1 MINQSLFNEAVYLAK
16 NPLVAKAITEGKYPS
31 GYEEYLQ
38 VGQFQERSGVIFEGT
53 NGSDTVQSSG
63 QKSSVIGVKVES
75 AEVGSRLINAKT
87 SSLGVGEIDTLLG
100 SPGRNIFYLG
110 DNAKDTPADFYLG
123 NGDKDYGIIRN
134 FDPTSEDA
142 IYLAGNPKDYTFT
155 TIDGS
160 VNISKNGDLI
170 GIVEGVAQL
179 FPDGLFTEKGLLLF
193 GLQSSYFASRTQPYF
208 NEPAYIA
215 ANPDVKQLIEEK
227 KYTSGWDH
235 FIKAGLAEGRQTFFN
250 GKVGNDSFFYPL
262 GDATVSGVPITEYDP
277 ITKTVKTATLASG
290 DRDHYHGSYGK
301 DRFLLSSG
309 GQDHYVG
316 QGDKDYTLIGDFD
329 RAKDQLLLS
338 KDIEEYKLDIY
349 DDNFNGVIYK
359 EFQLSTKDG
368 DAIVRIEDG
377 ETLQLAQIP
386 SEVADTKAFVST
398 EYEGFKFDEDIYL
411 EFTPDAVKAIAD
423 GKYKSGLEYYT
434 QVGQITKNEAGELGE
449 GFFTGTS
456 GNDSIFGFGGRN
468 GLSGVGLTAGDAK
481 LGTLTFDSL
490 GVGEV
495 DILFGS
501 KGENNFLVSTFSN
514 AASSTIAQPLYVGTG
529 DKDYADIRDFDL
541 KKDSVLL
548 AGKASDY
555 VLKDVDGNTQI
566 STNGDLIAIVKGI
579 ASNHLKLGTADPT
592 FGVLQVKGDL
602 TPTQDFMKSDGL
614 IDIKIQDG
622 QNIKVSLTNPESE
635 AAFSNTVG
643 FYRVQDAGG
652 TVIDPTDNKSYK
664 PGDAGY
670 ALAAVRSSQGA
681 NSGVSFGI
689 KGIATPSVDLAGGY
703 FYAPFLVV
711 NSTIDKVLNAS
722 AGNIPE
728 VFFKFGAANSDGI
741 SHVKMLDANTIG
753 FEDLKGGGD
762 LDFNDAVFKVNT
774 ALIV

>member
-1 MINQSLFNEAVYLAK
+1 MMNQSLFNEAVYLAK

-38 VGQFQERSGVIFEGT
+38 IGQFQERSGVIFEGT
-53 NGSDTVQSSG
+53 NGNDTVQSSG
-63 QKSSVIGVKVES
+63 QKSSVIGVKVEG

-110 DNAKDTPADFYLG
+110 DNAKEAPADFYLG

-142 IYLAGNPKDYTFT
+142 IYLAGDPKEYTFK
-155 TIDGS
+155 TIDGN
-160 VNISKNGDLI
+160 VNISKNDDLI
-170 GIVEGVAQL
+170 GIVEGVSQL
-179 FPDGLFTEKGLLLF
+179 FPDGLFTDKGLLLF

-215 ANPDVKQLIEEK
+215 ANPEVKQLIEEK

-262 GDATVSGVPITEYDP
+262 GDATVSGVPITDYDP
-277 ITKTVKTATLASG
+277 ITKVVKTATLASG

-309 GQDHYVG
+309 GQDHYAG

-377 ETLQLAQIP
+377 ETLKLAQIP
-386 SEVADTKAFVST
+386 SDVAGTKAFAST
-398 EYEGFKFDEDIYL
+398 EYEGFKFDEDVYL

-434 QVGQITKNEAGELGE
+434 QVGQITKNAAGEYGQ

-456 GNDSIFGFGGRN
+456 GNDSIFGFGGQTS
-468 GLSGVGLTAGDAK
+468 LSGVGITAANVTQK
-481 LGTLTFDSL
+481 TVTFGSL

-501 KGENNFLVSTFSN
+501 KSENSFLLSTFSD
-514 AASSTIAQPLYVGTG
+514 ADSPIAKSFYIGTG
-529 DKDYADIRDFDL
+529 DKDYAEIRDFDL
-541 KKDSVLL
+541 QKDNITL
-548 AGKASDY
+548 AGKSSDY
-555 VLKDVDGNTQI
+555 IVKDVDGSAQI
-566 STNGDLIAIVKGI
+566 STNGDLVAIVKGV
-579 ASNHLKLGTADPT
+579 ATKHLKLGATDST
-592 FGVLQVKGDL
+592 TGVLKAKGDL
-602 TPTQDFMKSDGL
+602 TPVQDFMKSDGL
-614 IDIKIQDG
+614 IDIKIQEG
-622 QNIKVSLTNPESE
+622 QNIKISLIDPKSD
-635 AAFSNTVG
+635 AMFSNTVG
-643 FYRVQDAGG
+643 FYRVQDASG
-652 TVIDPTDNKSYK
+652 TVIDPTDSKSYK
-664 PGDAGY
+664 PGDIGY
-670 ALAAVRSSQGA
+670 ALAAVRSSQSA

-689 KGIATPSVDLAGGY
+689 KGSAIPTVDLAGGY
-703 FYAPFLVV
+703 FYAPFLVA
-711 NSTIDKVLNAS
+711 NSTIDKVLNAIG
-722 AGNIPE
+722 GNIPE

-762 LDFNDAVFKVNT
+762 LDFNDAIFKVTT
-774 ALIV
+774 ALVV

>member
-1 MINQSLFNEAVYLAK
+1 MIIILKVCYFWKSLKARDISGKAGSTHSARQSMINQSLFNEAVYLAK
-16 NPLVAKAITEGKYPS
+16 NPLVAKAVAEGKYPS

-53 NGSDTVQSSG
+53 SGSDTVQAAG

-87 SSLGVGEIDTLLG
+87 SSLGVGEVDILLG

-110 DNAKDTPADFYLG
+110 DNAKDTPVDFYLG
-123 NGDKDYGIIRN
+123 NGNKDYGIIRN

-160 VNISKNGDLI
+160 VNIAKNGDLI
-170 GIVEGVAQL
+170 GIVEGVSQL
-179 FPDGLFTEKGLLLF
+179 IPDGLFTEKGFVLL
-193 GLQSSYFASRTQPYF
+193 GLPNSYFASRTQPYF
-208 NEPAYIA
+208 NEPAYLA
-215 ANPDVKQLIEEK
+215 ANPDVKKLIEEK

-235 FIKAGLAEGRQTFFN
+235 LTKAGLAEGRQTFFN

-262 GDATVSGVPITEYDP
+262 GNATVSGVPITDYDP
-277 ITKTVKTATLASG
+277 LTKTVKTATLASG
-290 DRDHYHGSYGK
+290 DRDHYHGSWGQ

-309 GQDHYVG
+309 GKDHYVG

-338 KDIEEYKLDIY
+338 KDIGEYKLDIY
-349 DDNFNGVIYK
+349 EDNFGGVIYK

-377 ETLQLAQIP
+377 ETLKLVQIP
-386 SEVADTKAFVST
+386 SDVAGTKAFVST
-398 EYEGFKFDEDIYL
+398 EYEGLDKIKA
-411 EFTPDAVKAIAD
+411 DA
-423 GKYKSGLEYYT
+423 
-434 QVGQITKNEAGELGE
+434 
-449 GFFTGTS
+449 
-456 GNDSIFGFGGRN
+456 
-468 GLSGVGLTAGDAK
+468 
-481 LGTLTFDSL
+481 
-490 GVGEV
+490 
-495 DILFGS
+495 
-501 KGENNFLVSTFSN
+501 
-514 AASSTIAQPLYVGTG
+514 
-529 DKDYADIRDFDL
+529 
-541 KKDSVLL
+541 
-548 AGKASDY
+548 
-555 VLKDVDGNTQI
+555 
-566 STNGDLIAIVKGI
+566 LI
-579 ASNHLKLGTADPT
+579 
-592 FGVLQVKGDL
+592 
-602 TPTQDFMKSDGL
+602 QDFMKSDGL

-622 QNIKVSLTNPESE
+622 QNIKVSLTE
-635 AAFSNTVG
+635 AKSDAMFSNTVG
-643 FYRVQDAGG
+643 FYRVQDTIG

-664 PGDAGY
+664 PGDVGY
-670 ALAAVRSSQGA
+670 ALAAVRSSQSA

-689 KGIATPSVDLAGGY
+689 KSGATPTVDLAGGY

-711 NSTIDKVLNAS
+711 NSTIDKVLNATGS
-722 AGNIPE
+722 IPE